1 MKRLNKNAI
10 LFSIFVILCVVV
22 IIVINFFINR
32 PEEVKPGPDAAEA
45 THAVIS
51 QQQSDQAQA
60 PAPEEEQEPRPEYE
74 ATVSNGT
81 ILF

>member
-1 MKRLNKNAI
+1 MNKKTI
-10 LFSIFVILCVVV
+10 LFLFFVVLCIGVV
-22 IIVINFFINR
+22 IVINIFINS
-32 PEEVKPGPDAAEA
+32 PEKESP
-45 THAVIS
+45 AVIDVKER
-51 QQQSDQAQA
+51 QDLITDNRNTQEQA